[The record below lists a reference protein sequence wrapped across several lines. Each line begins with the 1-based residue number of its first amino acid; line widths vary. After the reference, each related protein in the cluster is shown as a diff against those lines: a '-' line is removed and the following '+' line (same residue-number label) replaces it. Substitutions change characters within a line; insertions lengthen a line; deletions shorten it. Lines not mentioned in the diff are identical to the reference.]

1 MVKRARAT
9 EQTSNLGE
17 GFTTFSIR
25 LNEQQ
30 RDLLLQAATLKG
42 WTPTQLVRTAA
53 LERAVSI
60 HNTALPRTFDYKGFA
75 ADLARQWF
83 GQRSVDYI
91 LSESDWDQINDSSRE
106 GPVTVTVPVPALPVD
121 DFFKFEKAVAEGG
134 TEFLNLLR
142 EFASGLVAPHRRDLP
157 DPVDPKRIL
166 GSEE

>member
-1 MVKRARAT
+1 MVKKARAT
-9 EQTSNLGE
+9 EQASTNPGE

-30 RDLLLQAATLKG
+30 RDLLLHAATLKG

-60 HNTALPRTFDYKGFA
+60 HNTAIPRTFDYKGFA
-75 ADLARQWF
+75 ADLARRWF
-83 GQRSVDYI
+83 GQRSVECN
-91 LSESDWDQINDSSRE
+91 LSDSDWDEIRDTN
-106 GPVTVTVPVPALPVD
+106 TVTVPVPPLPVD
-121 DFFKFEKAVAEGG
+121 DFFKFERAVAEGG

-157 DPVDPKRIL
+157 DPVDPRRIL